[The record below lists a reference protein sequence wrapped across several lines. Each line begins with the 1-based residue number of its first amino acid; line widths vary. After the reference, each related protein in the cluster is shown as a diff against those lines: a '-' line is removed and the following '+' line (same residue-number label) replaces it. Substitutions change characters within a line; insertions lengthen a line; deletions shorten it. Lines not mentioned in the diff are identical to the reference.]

1 MSIENVRN
9 KVDYAKVGELVCL
22 IVQPLYQPI
31 DLNLIKILAD
41 PKTEIPSVRE
51 FWANIS
57 VLPGPTTVEVGYKPI
72 MESLN
77 ISRAVELK

>member
-31 DLNLIKILAD
+31 DLKLIKILAD

-51 FWANIS
+51 FWA
-57 VLPGPTTVEVGYKPI
+57 
-72 MESLN
+72 
-77 ISRAVELK
+77 